1 MTRRAEGEGADAR
14 ARAHASRETDRPA
27 RGRARVSQVRAHV
40 VDAERAGTGAP
51 PGCMLRMLESTEP
64 EYFPDCFPGM
74 PDLFFRERDRV
85 GSRGGA

>member
-1 MTRRAEGEGADAR
+1 M
-14 ARAHASRETDRPA
+14 
-27 RGRARVSQVRAHV
+27 RAHV

>member
-1 MTRRAEGEGADAR
+1 MVQDAMKGQPRESVGLAVANQGLGAGKA
-14 ARAHASRETDRPA
+14 
-27 RGRARVSQVRAHV
+27 
-40 VDAERAGTGAP
+40 AGTGAP

>member
-1 MTRRAEGEGADAR
+1 MNKAPGYGSAQTLNNTPEVSRAR
-14 ARAHASRETDRPA
+14 ARD
-27 RGRARVSQVRAHV
+27 SQVRAHV